1 MSFLLYQYSSKV
13 SQNTFFSLQV
23 ATRLSLTTAS
33 DYKSIENMS
42 LHCSPSLLTN
52 TTFQIRHLDISA
64 LFASGAS
71 CVMGSRPTER
81 YVEKHVTT
89 ITKEAGIVIPGF
101 FI

>member
-1 MSFLLYQYSSKV
+1 
-13 SQNTFFSLQV
+13 
-23 ATRLSLTTAS
+23 
-33 DYKSIENMS
+33 MS

-101 FI
+101 FYLKNLCNGKPILLVSQVQ